1 MNGWIL
7 SSDGSEP
14 VVIRLA
20 PGTTKTVGRAAEADL
35 IVDAA
40 LVSRVHCR
48 LRVNPAGDLEV
59 EDLKSTNGT
68 QVNGRRVTREQL
80 NDGDTLAIGRLEL
93 RVRRQ

>member
-1 MNGWIL
+1 MNNWML
-7 SSDGSEP
+7 SSEGTEP

-20 PGTTKTVGRAAEADL
+20 PGTTKTLGRAAQADL
-35 IVDAA
+35 IVEAA

-59 EDLKSTNGT
+59 EDLGSTNGT

-80 NDGDTLAIGRLEL
+80 NDGDMLSVGRLDL
-93 RVRRQ
+93 LVKAY